1 MSVDLHASGPEGNP
15 GTLRAECMLNM
26 LPAATLL
33 RAFSVRGKTWLLGA
47 LVAIASAST
56 KLIIPIAS
64 ADDFVGLQH
73 NWCAALPGQERCR
86 CCHPFWDHHF

>member
-47 LVAIASAST
+47 LVAIASASA
-56 KLIIPIAS
+56 KLIIPIAG
-64 ADDFVGLQH
+64 ADDLVGLQH
-73 NWCAALPGQERCR
+73 KVQIVPLHKVDFVSNS
-86 CCHPFWDHHF
+86 DV